1 MYLVINS
8 FILWHLIKRKLV
20 IWMGN
25 TISQKGLPTTYIIK
39 FRDFGN
45 IMRILNEKC
54 QFFKKISIFG
64 EKINIFVEKNAFE
77 NRKYNLCS

>member
-39 FRDFGN
+39 FQDFGN
-45 IMRILNEKC
+45 IMRILN
-54 QFFKKISIFG
+54 
-64 EKINIFVEKNAFE
+64 KNANFL
-77 NRKYNLCS
+77 RKSAFLEKKLTFL